1 MQQTFQA
8 PEPISATVDL
18 GVGSIK
24 ISASE
29 RADTVVDVRPSDPS
43 HRRDVAAAEE
53 MTVEFANG
61 RLLVRSPKNWRRW
74 SPRGGH
80 ESADLLIDLPAGS
93 KVQIDAGVA
102 SIRCAG
108 RLGESELKTG
118 VGDIEADEVG
128 SVVVR
133 TGAGDVTF
141 DRVDGSA
148 EVTAGSGA
156 VSIASVAGRAVVK
169 DGNGA
174 VWIGDVAGE
183 AHVKAANG
191 RITIDRARHSV
202 TAKTANGPVRLGVVE
217 SGSVVAQSAFGT
229 IEVGV
234 RDGVAAWLDLD
245 TKYGHVRNDLE
256 AADRPGPSDD
266 VVEIH
271 AHTSAGDITIHRVRD
286 SEVAEAPARS

>member
-1 MQQTFQA
+1 MQQNFQT
-8 PEPISATVDL
+8 PGSITATVDL
-18 GVGSIK
+18 GVGAIQ
-24 ISASE
+24 ISASD
-29 RADTVVDVRPSDPS
+29 RADTLVDVRPTDPS

-53 MTVEFANG
+53 IIVECVNG

-80 ESADLLIDLPAGS
+80 ESVDVRIDLPAGS
-93 KVQIDAGVA
+93 TLRVDAGVA
-102 SIRCAG
+102 SIRCTG

-133 TGAGDVTF
+133 TGAGDVTL

-148 EVTAGSGA
+148 EVASGSGA
-156 VSIASVAGRAVVK
+156 VSIASVAARAVVR

-174 VWIGDVAGE
+174 VWIGEVAGE

-202 TAKTANGPVRLGVVE
+202 TAKTANGPVRVGEVE
-217 SGSVVAQSAFGT
+217 RGSVVAQSAFGT

-234 RDGVAAWLDLD
+234 RDGVAVWLDLD

-256 AADRPGPSDD
+256 AADRPEPTEDM
-266 VVEIH
+266 VEIH
-271 AHTSAGDITIHRVRD
+271 AHTAAGDITIHRVLGSD
-286 SEVAEAPARS
+286 VAEASARS

>member
-1 MQQTFQA
+1 MQQAFQT
-8 PEPISATVDL
+8 PDPISAVVDL
-18 GVGSIK
+18 GVGSIRV
-24 ISASE
+24 SASE
-29 RADTVVDVRPSDPS
+29 RSDTVVDVQPSDPS

-53 MTVEFANG
+53 IVVEYANG
-61 RLLVRSPKNWRRW
+61 RLLVKSPKNWRRW

-80 ESADLLIDLPAGS
+80 ESVDVRIDLPAGS
-93 KVQIDAGVA
+93 KVHVDAGVA
-102 SIRCAG
+102 SIRCIG

-118 VGDIEADEVG
+118 VGDIEADEVR

-133 TGAGDVTF
+133 SGAGDVTL

-148 EVTAGSGA
+148 EVTTGSGA
-156 VSIASVAGRAVVK
+156 VSIASIAARAVVK

-202 TAKTANGPVRLGVVE
+202 TAKTANGPVRFGVVE

-234 RDGVAAWLDLD
+234 RDGVAAWLDMD
-245 TKYGHVRNDLE
+245 TKFGHVRNDLE
-256 AADRPGPSDD
+256 AADRPVPAED
-266 VVEIH
+266 VVEIQ
-271 AHTSAGDITIHRVRD
+271 AHTSAGDITIHRVLG
-286 SEVAEAPARS
+286 SEAAEASARS